1 MVEINMNYLNYYK
14 NIFILC
20 AVISLSGCSGTFLS
34 YKGKV
39 ITQENNIIDLKQG
52 DQQGIWKTNELSIIY
67 HYQLV
72 NGSVKIS
79 GEVDLLGGLQTG
91 FNAVDHLIVQLLI
104 LNDNS
109 TVINNVNIYSA
120 DHFHSTKYIPMLFDA
135 TISIPSDAKSISFT
149 YDGRLSDGAGVDE
162 GTSYD
167 FWYFPK

>member
-1 MVEINMNYLNYYK
+1 MNYLNYYK
-14 NIFILC
+14 NILILC
-20 AVISLSGCSGTFLS
+20 AVISLSGCSANLFS

-52 DQQGIWKTNELSIIY
+52 DQQGIWKTNELAIIY

-91 FNAVDHLIVQLLI
+91 FNAVDHLIIQLLI

-149 YDGRLSDGAGVDE
+149 YC
-162 GTSYD
+162 
-167 FWYFPK
+167 